1 MLPFTKRPGREND
14 NEEEVLTK
22 DNLVKPPASI
32 PPPPR
37 SVPPPP
43 PMRAAQP
50 SLSDDEMT
58 NIMPSKALGAVE
70 AQLEKY
76 ASPRPAAGMPPPSVP
91 AASSRRPPASIPPPR
106 SSAKMIEVEDEDG
119 RTVVRGAPKIVK
131 RGGAKPTQSGMG
143 MNTLPT
149 TISPAAV
156 IKASLE
162 SANAGRK
169 DANAKKT
176 GDHLMAPPPSDLL
189 EDLADLRL
197 DVPKSEKKP
206 EKPVMEPH
214 PADVGAEH
222 TAILQTTGTNST
234 LASAGLI
241 QGVQPLSSQQI
252 ASAGLPSGSIPPGSV
267 RPMSAPPPP
276 NSQPYNPG
284 ASGGYAAQSGGYAAQ
299 SGGFAAQSGGYPA
312 SYSNPVPS
320 ASVSVPGMATSM
332 PAHFMVPQAPYS
344 DGRVDPPGTAV
355 TARTK
360 VKGRAPMSWAV
371 ALLAFGV
378 FVGVGWVAVQRG
390 GVGGLETT
398 ASFVD
403 PAKAGAPKAAA
414 APANPAPQPV
424 AVSTDQPTSVSV
436 PGVVVPAAPPPPPPA
451 ADTNAAP
458 PAATAP
464 AAPPPAA
471 AAAPAATT
479 VAAATAAPA
488 TPAAAP
494 TTTGKRTHFAA
505 APAPAPAPTE
515 KPEKP
520 AKPTK
525 PSPAVA
531 AAAAEEASTPAPE
544 KTTKGKP
551 GKPAPAGK
559 GGGEVDEETK
569 KALEALQ
576 KSQLESSF

>member
-1 MLPFTKRPGREND
+1 MLPFTKRPGRENE
-14 NEEEVLTK
+14 NEEDVLTK
-22 DNLVKPPASI
+22 DSLAKPPASI

-37 SVPPPP
+37 SAAPQ
-43 PMRAAQP
+43 MRAAQP
-50 SLSDDEMT
+50 SVSDDEMT

-76 ASPRPAAGMPPPSVP
+76 ASPRPAAGMPPAPRSAPASVP
-91 AASSRRPPASIPPPR
+91 PPAKASSRSMKSEA
-106 SSAKMIEVEDEDG
+106 EEDDP

-131 RGGAKPTQSGMG
+131 RTNAKTGGTGSQMSTM
-143 MNTLPT
+143 PT

-169 DANAKKT
+169 DNNKKT
-176 GDHLMAPPPSDLL
+176 GDHLMAPPPADLL
-189 EDLADLRL
+189 EDLADLEAAS
-197 DVPKSEKKP
+197 KKKP
-206 EKPVMEPH
+206 EKPVMDPH

-241 QGVQPLSSQQI
+241 QGVQPLSAQQI
-252 ASAGLPSGSIPPGSV
+252 ASAGLPAGSIPPGSA

-276 NSQPYNPG
+276 NSGPFTPN
-284 ASGGYAAQSGGYAAQ
+284 QSGGYAAQ
-299 SGGFAAQSGGYPA
+299 SGAFASQSGAYASQSGGYPA
-312 SYSNPVPS
+312 PYSNPVPS

-344 DGRVDPPGTAV
+344 DARVDPPGTAV

-390 GVGGLETT
+390 GAGGLETT

-403 PAKAGAPKAAA
+403 PAKAGAAKAAA
-414 APANPAPQPV
+414 APATPTPQPV
-424 AVSTDQPTSVSV
+424 PANTEQPASVSAPAVAV
-436 PGVVVPAAPPPPPPA
+436 PVAPPPVADPAAPPA
-451 ADTNAAP
+451 VATNAAP
-458 PAATAP
+458 STPPASTTTAAQPAQPAAVAAGAP
-464 AAPPPAA
+464 AAPAKPEP
-471 AAAPAATT
+471 
-479 VAAATAAPA
+479 VAAATP
-488 TPAAAP
+488 TPKKTTHFVAP
-494 TTTGKRTHFAA
+494 T
-505 APAPAPAPTE
+505 PAPAAAPTE

-520 AKPTK
+520 AKPVK
-525 PSPAVA
+525 VA
-531 AAAAEEASTPAPE
+531 AAPAEEAAPAE
-544 KTTKGKP
+544 KPAKGGKG
-551 GKPAPAGK
+551 GKPAAAGK

>member
-91 AASSRRPPASIPPPR
+91 AASSRRAPASIPPPR
-106 SSAKMIEVEDEDG
+106 SSARMVEVEDEDG

-131 RGGAKPTQSGMG
+131 RGAKPTQSGMG

-169 DANAKKT
+169 DANKKT

-189 EDLADLRL
+189 EDLADLKL
-197 DVPKSEKKP
+197 DVPKSEKP
-206 EKPVMEPH
+206 QKPVMEPH

-234 LASAGLI
+234 LASAGMI

-276 NSQPYNPG
+276 NSQPFHPG
-284 ASGGYAAQSGGYAAQ
+284 ASGAFAAQSGGYAAQ
-299 SGGFAAQSGGYPA
+299 SGGYPA
-312 SYSNPVPS
+312 PYSNPVPS

-344 DGRVDPPGTAV
+344 DARVDPPGTAV

-360 VKGRAPMSWAV
+360 VRGRAPMSWAV

-414 APANPAPQPV
+414 APANPAPQPAPV
-424 AVSTDQPTSVSV
+424 NTDQPTSVSV
-436 PGVVVPAAPPPPPPA
+436 PGVAVPAAPPAPPA

-458 PAATAP
+458 AAAAP

-471 AAAPAATT
+471 AAPAAAPAT
-479 VAAATAAPA
+479 VAAATPAPA
-488 TPAAAP
+488 TPAA
-494 TTTGKRTHFAA
+494 TTTSTTKRPHFAA

-525 PSPAVA
+525 PSAAVA
-531 AAAAEEASTPAPE
+531 AAAAEEASTPAPP
-544 KTTKGKP
+544 KAGKG